1 MKLTD
6 DILKELEKYKKY
18 WWKDD
23 INYEEIKRD
32 AFKLLIFTILSQ
44 NTSSENTR
52 RAFIGLSKKF
62 DITPITLANARK
74 DEIAAAI
81 KCGGLH
87 RVKAGRIREAAGY
100 ICEEWNGNMGWVYNL
115 TKEKLREELLKI
127 PGVGEKTADV
137 IISSIHGYENAFVID
152 THMKRIAI
160 RLKLVDEKAG
170 YKEIQEKLSNIFP
183 WEKIGDREETVAL
196 FWLMAKYTCSSR
208 KPKCNECPLK
218 SICKR

>member
-62 DITPITLANARK
+62 DITPITLANAGK

-81 KCGGLH
+81 KCGGLYM
-87 RVKAGRIREAAGY
+87 RGM
-100 ICEEWNGNMGWVYNL
+100 EWKYGMGL
-115 TKEKLREELLKI
+115 
-127 PGVGEKTADV
+127 
-137 IISSIHGYENAFVID
+137 
-152 THMKRIAI
+152 
-160 RLKLVDEKAG
+160 
-170 YKEIQEKLSNIFP
+170 
-183 WEKIGDREETVAL
+183 
-196 FWLMAKYTCSSR
+196 
-208 KPKCNECPLK
+208 
-218 SICKR
+218 

>member
-1 MKLTD
+1 MKLTHE
-6 DILKELEKYKKY
+6 ILEELKKYKKY
-18 WWKDD
+18 WWRDD

-52 RAFIGLSKKF
+52 RAFISLSKKF
-62 DITPITLANARK
+62 DINPRTLANATEN
-74 DEIAAAI
+74 EIADAI
-81 KCGGLH
+81 RCGGLH
-87 RVKAGRIREAAGY
+87 RAKAGRVKKAAGY
-100 ICEEWNGNMGWVYNL
+100 ICKRWNGNMGWVYNL
-115 TKEKLREELLKI
+115 MKEKLREELLKI

-137 IISSIHGYENAFVID
+137 LIASIYGCENAFVID
-152 THMKRIAI
+152 THMRRIAI

-170 YKEIQEKLSNIFP
+170 YREIQERLSSIFP
-183 WEKIGDREETVAL
+183 WEKIENKEEVVAL
-196 FWLMAKYTCSSR
+196 FWLMAKYTCSAR